1 MSVKNMAIV
10 MVMVMGCALPGY
22 AEGTGQGADQADEL
36 QQLDDLNRRAQILGK
51 MVEIKNLERQLN
63 ATSPLN
69 LPTNFRLPPPEG
81 FQNGGKAAPSDLPLI
96 ESIQG
101 IKGRFTAVL
110 SYEDATVIVSPGDS
124 LGDGMR
130 VQSITGSKVV
140 VTDAKGRSHRLR
152 FLTPDAVKNKKD

>member
-1 MSVKNMAIV
+1 MSVKNIAIV
-10 MVMVMGCALPGY
+10 MVMVMSCALPGY
-22 AEGTGQGADQADEL
+22 AEGTDQADEL

-81 FQNGGKAAPSDLPLI
+81 FQSGGKAAPSDLPLV

-110 SYEDATVIVSPGDS
+110 SYEDATVVVSPGDS
-124 LGDGMR
+124 LGEGMR

-152 FLTPDAVKNKKD
+152 FITPDSVKNKKD